1 MVPREISITDPRSD
15 DVLQLLQRHLAFAH
29 SHVPPQDRHAL
40 DAAGLVNPDIEF
52 YALRVDGELLAV
64 GAIKTLDA
72 RHAEL
77 KSMHTVEAAR
87 RRGLGR
93 LMLDHLLAIARDRGL
108 SRVSLET
115 GSAPA
120 FAPARALYA
129 SAGFTECGPFG
140 RYAPSRNKTFMTL
153 AL

>member
-1 MVPREISITDPRSD
+1 MSSHEISITDPRSD
-15 DVLQLLQRHLAFAH
+15 DVLQLLERHVAFAH
-29 SHVPPQDRHAL
+29 SHVPPEDRHAL
-40 DAAGLVNPDIEF
+40 DANKLADPDIAF

-64 GAIKTLDA
+64 GAIKRLDG

-77 KSMHTVEAAR
+77 KSMHTAEAAR

-93 LMLDHLLAIARDRGL
+93 VMLDHLLIVARERGF

-120 FAPARALYA
+120 FAPARALYS
-129 SAGFTECGPFG
+129 SAGFTLCGPFG
-140 RYAPSRNKTFMTL
+140 QYGPSENKTFMTL
-153 AL
+153 SL